1 MSAEPLLLIVDHL
14 DPAAIPRGGGPVT
27 VLPLGIVP
35 SLYAA
40 LLGEVLIREGATVLP
55 VEDVSERALEQLRG
69 LYPAFLDEAVRH
81 RVGGGPSLLSL
92 LEWNGSSAWWLTDT
106 CEKSPLRT
114 PFINRL
120 YALLLVEGVLAR
132 RGFRRARLDLADG
145 FLGACLTSGL
155 RERGLAVEETTGRP
169 GPSRGPRR
177 GRRGLSHFWPRFLT
191 MRLAWGVQT
200 LGNRLALAM
209 IGVRRPRRD
218 AAARSVVFSRY
229 PVLYEAA
236 DSELARERNLE
247 PVFSALRARGPMWQ
261 LVLLS
266 LWPWQ
271 LVGRRRSIRRVF
283 ERGRIVPALLFSTVG
298 ELCSALAGAGGLR
311 RTWRYWRVRGR
322 LSVHFGEWDVTP
334 LWREELDRSFTSF
347 ELPTN
352 LVLAG
357 AMRRMMTAHRPS
369 FVLHP
374 CEFQPMERAI
384 WQAASG
390 TATRTVAFQHTT
402 VSSNTLMFFFAKGEI
417 ERALAGHDPLDTP
430 LPDYYLT
437 TGDWPLQIM
446 RAAGYPE
453 TRSEVVGAVRY
464 NMLRVEAASANEARA
479 ALDLPLDRPVVLVAG
494 SSDRDDS
501 LALLEALAGATADGA
516 EPFVLLFKPHY
527 HCPIAADVQRLF
539 GGRSR
544 QGWRLLDVDSDLHAH
559 IRASD
564 AVVVTNSTTG
574 LEAIALGR
582 PPVVFDNR
590 AIVNIGPLVDMKDA
604 ALFAH
609 STAGL
614 AAALKAALDPAVLA
628 RLRTA
633 WPDALRRT
641 FHVLDGRADS
651 RLVDF
656 LTARGLL

>member
-1 MSAEPLLLIVDHL
+1 MSEPLLLIVDHL
-14 DPAAIPRGGGPVT
+14 DPAGIPSDRGPVT
-27 VLPLGIVP
+27 ILPLGIVP
-35 SLYAA
+35 SLYVAHLAEA
-40 LLGEVLIREGATVLP
+40 LTRASATVLP

-69 LYPAFLDEAVRH
+69 LYPAFLDEAVRQ
-81 RVGGGPSLLSL
+81 RIGAGPSLLTL
-92 LEWNGSSAWWLTDT
+92 LERDGTSAWWFTDA

-114 PFINRL
+114 PFLNRL

-132 RGFRRARLDLADG
+132 RGFPRARLDLVDG
-145 FLGACLTSGL
+145 SLAACLVSGL
-155 RERGLAVEETTGRP
+155 RARGLAVEEMTRRP
-169 GPSRGPRR
+169 AR
-177 GRRGLSHFWPRFLT
+177 GRGLRTRLSGLRHFWLRFVA
-191 MRLAWGVQT
+191 MRTAWGIQT
-200 LGNRLALAM
+200 LGNRLVLAM
-209 IGVRRPRRD
+209 IGLRRPRPD
-218 AAARSVVFSRY
+218 SAVRSVVFSRY

-236 DSELARERNLE
+236 DSEVVRERNLE
-247 PVFSALRARGPMWQ
+247 PVFPALRSRGPMWQ
-261 LVLLS
+261 VVLLT
-266 LWPWQ
+266 LWPWR
-271 LVGRRRSIRRVF
+271 LLRRRRNIRRAF
-283 ERGRIVPALLFSTVG
+283 DHGRIVPVLLFATVG
-298 ELCSALAGAGGLR
+298 ELCSALAGADGLR
-311 RTWRYWRVRGR
+311 WTWHYRRLRRR
-322 LSVHFGEWDVTP
+322 LSAHFAEWDVTP
-334 LWREELDRSFTSF
+334 LWREELDRSFTGF

-352 LVLAG
+352 LVLAA
-357 AMRRMMTAHRPS
+357 AMRRLMIAHRPS

-384 WQAASG
+384 WHAASG

-417 ERALAGHDPLDTP
+417 ERALAGHDRLDTP
-430 LPDYYLT
+430 LPDYYLA

-446 RAAGYPE
+446 RATGYPE

-464 NMLRVEAASANEARA
+464 NMLRVEAAPAREARA
-479 ALDLPLDRPVVLVAG
+479 SLDLPLERRILLVAG

-516 EPFVLLFKPHY
+516 GEFVLLFKPHY

-539 GGRSR
+539 GGRPR
-544 QGWRLLDVDSDLHAH
+544 HGWRLLGVDSDLHAH

-564 AVVVTNSTTG
+564 AVVLTNSTTG

-609 STAGL
+609 SAAGL
-614 AAALKAALDPAVLA
+614 AEALEALLDPAVLA
-628 RLRTA
+628 RLRAA
-633 WPDALRRT
+633 WPAALRRT
-641 FHVLDGRADS
+641 FHVLDGRADD
-651 RLVDF
+651 RLVGF